1 MKQNTDFQTTAVSRA
16 ARGALNVHETGTRA
30 TTVYGFKDR
39 ALSLSGEEL
48 RAAWKV
54 ASSAVRKK

>member
-1 MKQNTDFQTTAVSRA
+1 MKHNTDFQTTAVSRA
-16 ARGALNVHETGTRA
+16 ARGTLNVNETGTRA

-39 ALSLSGEEL
+39 ALNLSGEEL